1 MHPHPVFDPI
11 GAEKMIIT
19 IASGKG
25 GTGKTTLSTNLATF
39 LGKEAQLLDCDVE
52 EPNAHL
58 FLDIKWD
65 EKQTVTAV
73 IPEVDEE
80 KCSHCGECGEI
91 CQFKAIAPL
100 ESTVLVFPELCHSC
114 RGCFLVC
121 PEDAIKE
128 GSRELGVLETGHFNS
143 TEFTHGRLRIGEAMA
158 PPLIK
163 KVKERIKPDKIA
175 ILDAP
180 PGTSCPVVNT
190 MMDSDYIVLVT
201 EPTPFGLHDLKLAV
215 GVTKK
220 LGIPCGIVINRH
232 GIGDNKVEQWAE
244 NQEIPVLLK
253 IPFDRKVAEIYAEGK
268 LLVEELPEWSGMMKD
283 LITKIRKTVDR

>member
-1 MHPHPVFDPI
+1 
-11 GAEKMIIT
+11 MIVT

-65 EKQTVTAV
+65 TKETVTTV
-73 IPEVDEE
+73 IPEIDEE
-80 KCSHCGECGEI
+80 KCNHCGQCGEI

-100 ESTVLVFPELCHSC
+100 DTTVLVFPELCHSC
-114 RGCFLVC
+114 GGCFLVC

-128 GSRELGVLETGHFNS
+128 GSRELGILETGHFNS
-143 TEFTHGRLRIGEAMA
+143 TEFVHGKLRIGEAMA
-158 PPLIK
+158 PPLINR
-163 KVKERIKPDKIA
+163 VKDKIKSDKIA

-215 GVTKK
+215 GVTEK
-220 LGIPCGIVINRH
+220 LGIPCGIVINRY
-232 GIGDNKVEQWAE
+232 GIGDSKVEEWAE
-244 NQEIPVLLK
+244 SQGIPILLK

-268 LLVEELPEWSGMMKD
+268 LLVEELPQWSQMMND
-283 LITKIRKTVDR
+283 LYSKIKSTVE

>member
-1 MHPHPVFDPI
+1 
-11 GAEKMIIT
+11 MIIT

-25 GTGKTTLSTNLATF
+25 GTGKTTLSTNLACF
-39 LGKEAQLLDCDVE
+39 LRKDTQLLDCDVE

-58 FLDIKWD
+58 FLDIEWD
-65 EKQTVTAV
+65 TKETVKTV
-73 IPEVDEE
+73 IPEVDEDR
-80 KCSHCGECGEI
+80 CSHCGECGEI

-114 RGCFLVC
+114 GGCFLVC
-121 PEDAIKE
+121 PEDALRE
-128 GSRELGVLETGHFNS
+128 GLREIGVIEVGHFNT
-143 TEFTHGRLRIGEAMA
+143 TEFVHGKLRIGEAMA

-163 KVKERIKPDKIA
+163 KVKEKIQPGKIA

-215 GVTKK
+215 GLTKK
-220 LGIPCGIVINRH
+220 LNIPCGIVINRY
-232 GIGDNKVEQWAE
+232 GVGDTRVEQWA
-244 NQEIPVLLK
+244 QAQGIPILLK

-268 LLVEELPEWSGMMKD
+268 LLAEELPEWAEMMRD
-283 LITKIRKTVDR
+283 LMAKIQNQLGKGSF

>member
-1 MHPHPVFDPI
+1 
-11 GAEKMIIT
+11 MIIT

-25 GTGKTTLSTNLATF
+25 GTGKTTLSTNLASY
-39 LGKEAQLLDCDVE
+39 LGEKAQLLDCDVE

-58 FLDIKWD
+58 FLKIDWDIK
-65 EKQTVTAV
+65 ETITTV

-80 KCSHCGECGEI
+80 RCSHCGECGKI

-114 RGCFLVC
+114 GGCFLVC
-121 PEDAIKE
+121 PENAIHE
-128 GSRELGVLETGHFNS
+128 GSRELGELEVGHFNS
-143 TEFTHGRLRIGEAMA
+143 TQFVHGRLKIGEAMA

-163 KVKERIKPDKIA
+163 KVKEQIKPDKIS

-220 LGIPCGIVINRH
+220 LNIPCGIVINRH
-232 GIGDNKVEQWAE
+232 GIGDTKVEEWAKTH
-244 NQEIPVLLK
+244 NIPILLK
-253 IPFDRKVAEIYAEGK
+253 IPFDRKVAEVYAEGK
-268 LLVEELPEWSGMMKD
+268 LLVEELPQWVEMMKE
-283 LITKIRKTVDR
+283 LSEKIEDQAGK